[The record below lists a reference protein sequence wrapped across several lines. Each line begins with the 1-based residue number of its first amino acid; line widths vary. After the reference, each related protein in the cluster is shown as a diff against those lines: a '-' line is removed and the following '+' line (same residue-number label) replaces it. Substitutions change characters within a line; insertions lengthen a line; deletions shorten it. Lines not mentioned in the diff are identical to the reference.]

1 MAGKDLEKFI
11 ERYPTYI
18 EALEMLEDKDQ
29 RIAELE
35 QELAELKEKMQEEI
49 SRREIY
55 FISWLGN
62 KVCKGY
68 VIGYN
73 EEDKFIIICGED
85 MISTNEIFTYEQ
97 EAQAKL
103 QELRGGE

>member
-35 QELAELKEKMQEEI
+35 QELAELKEMSNLIWIDLFHLNNDNNEWTKSLNKYKEDAQEKLKEI
-49 SRREIY
+49 Q
-55 FISWLGN
+55 GN
-62 KVCKGY
+62 
-68 VIGYN
+68 
-73 EEDKFIIICGED
+73 E
-85 MISTNEIFTYEQ
+85 
-97 EAQAKL
+97 
-103 QELRGGE
+103 

>member
-35 QELAELKEKMQEEI
+35 QKLAELKEMLNLIWIDLFHLNNDNNEWTK
-49 SRREIY
+49 S
-55 FISWLGN
+55 LN
-62 KVCKGY
+62 KYK
-68 VIGYN
+68 
-73 EEDKFIIICGED
+73 E
-85 MISTNEIFTYEQ
+85 

-103 QELRGGE
+103 KEMKGNE